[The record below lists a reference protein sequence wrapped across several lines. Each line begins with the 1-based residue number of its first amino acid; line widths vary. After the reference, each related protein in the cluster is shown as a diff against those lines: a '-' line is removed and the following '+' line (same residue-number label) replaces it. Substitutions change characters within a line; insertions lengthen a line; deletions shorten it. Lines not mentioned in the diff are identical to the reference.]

1 MVSKTLLKFT
11 WICFGILADNI
22 AQKPYT
28 NDSIKKTFLFHL
40 YMFWHF
46 SGQRRRNFAAVS
58 DTPEADD
65 GPDLARVLL
74 FVNQN

>member
-1 MVSKTLLKFT
+1 MFWHFSGQLQ
-11 WICFGILADNI
+11 WC
-22 AQKPYT
+22 QKPYT
-28 NDSIKKTFLFHL
+28 NYSTKTFLCHL
-40 YMFWHF
+40 DMFWHF
-46 SGQRRRNFAAVS
+46 SGQRWRNFAAVT